1 MPLTVRQV
9 VEDHLYRRLRK
20 EDAVIPFTDADKR
33 DPMPDAL
40 NALNGTLQFLA
51 VTSPLFASKQM
62 RSVLLRP
69 PATISTDMGFAN
81 FQQVESTSWEGW
93 MVGCR
98 IEFSGI
104 REENRIVSI
113 SGTTATLQNCVP
125 SGAFTGKS
133 ATVYCDS
140 ADLAADVIKV
150 HDPVRFVN
158 GPIISPAIGRGHLS
172 APVSSR
178 DDYGRRRRAQSGCEN
193 AYYIESVAVSGVSH
207 PVLRLMLKN
216 HATVLGNVEFVARVS
231 LGYFTQDDVFADGS
245 PDDDPGTPI
254 PVPSDF
260 VESIFL
266 PLAVMRFYESPELK
280 DADIPQAVKNSAQA
294 AMQMLA
300 AMSPQANK
308 PAIFTPGFR

>member
-1 MPLTVRQV
+1 MALTVRQV
-9 VEDHLYRRLRK
+9 VEDNLFRLLRK
-20 EDAVIPFTDADKR
+20 EDAVIPFSDTDKR

-40 NALNGTLQFLA
+40 KAINGTLQFLA
-51 VTSPLFASKQM
+51 VTSPLFAAKKTA
-62 RSVLLRP
+62 SVLLRAP
-69 PATISTDMGFAN
+69 KTIAVDMGFDY
-81 FQQVESTSWEGW
+81 QSQVDSTEFDGW

-98 IEFSGI
+98 IEFDGI
-104 REENRIVSI
+104 REENRII
-113 SGTTATLQNCVP
+113 SKSSNTVTLQNQVP
-125 SGAFTGKS
+125 ATAFTGKS

-140 ADLAADVIKV
+140 ADLPADVIKV
-150 HDPVRFVN
+150 YDPVRFVN

-231 LGYFTQDDVFADGS
+231 LGYFTQDDVFAEGS
-245 PDDDPGTPI
+245 PDADPSTPI

-280 DADIPQAVKNSAQA
+280 DAEIPQAVKNSAQA